1 MPDAP
6 IPDDIRGVMNGIAHL
21 IDEAIGEHAD
31 RKMGFML
38 MVFDFGEGGRR
49 RMSYIS
55 NAERGDILKAL
66 QEFIEKHPDADTG

>member
-1 MPDAP
+1 MPDDP
-6 IPDDIRGVMNGIAHL
+6 IPDDIRGVMNGIGHL
-21 IDEAIGEHAD
+21 IDEAIEEHAD

-38 MVFDFGEGGRR
+38 MVFDFGEGS

>member
-1 MPDAP
+1 MPDDP
-6 IPDDIRGVMNGIAHL
+6 IPDDIRGVMNGIGHM
-21 IDEAIGEHAD
+21 IDEAIEEHAD

-38 MVFDFGEGGRR
+38 MVFDFGEGS

>member
-1 MPDAP
+1 MPDDP
-6 IPDDIRGVMNGIAHL
+6 IPDDIRGVMNGIGHM
-21 IDEAIGEHAD
+21 IDEAIEEHAD

-38 MVFDFGEGGRR
+38 MVFDFGEGS

-66 QEFIEKHPDADTG
+66 QEFIERHPDADTG

>member
-1 MPDAP
+1 MPDDP
-6 IPDDIRGVMNGIAHL
+6 IPDDIRGVMNGIGHL

-38 MVFDFGEGGRR
+38 MVFDFGEGS

-66 QEFIEKHPDADTG
+66 QEFIEKHPDADAG